1 MEMLRKI
8 LNEEGIG
15 SFFKGVIPSL
25 FLTINPV
32 IQFTIYEYMRNSI
45 INYKGG
51 LSSLNIIYISFVSK
65 LITTLITYPVLTVKT
80 LFQANDK
87 KTNAEI
93 FVILNEMLK
102 NEGMSGFY
110 KGMDKFNIGIGAKI
124 FQTLTNNIL
133 VMLSYEKIQI
143 LIRNILLNFLFR
155 PKKKLIF
162 SNF

>member
-1 MEMLRKI
+1 MEMLRKM
-8 LNEEGIG
+8 LNEEGVG

-45 INYKGG
+45 INYKGE

-93 FVILNEMLK
+93 FAILNQVLK
-102 NEGMSGFY
+102 NEGISGFY
-110 KGMDKFNIGIGAKI
+110 KG
-124 FQTLTNNIL
+124 IL
-133 VMLSYEKIQI
+133 S
-143 LIRNILLNFLFR
+143 LI
-155 PKKKLIF
+155 
-162 SNF
+162 